1 LAAVVGIPHELRP
14 DVFNET
20 HFTDVNWDGL
30 KSAYEKSKA
39 IAEQKS
45 WAFVKGKAQKGEYV
59 PEMVTICPGFIC
71 GPFLSQ
77 GSSASTSVSAIAQ
90 VMNNSLPGIPHIS
103 FPSVDVRDV
112 ALAHLRA
119 LEKPE
124 AAGQRFILVNSN
136 LWFVDI
142 GKVLDKELSPVY
154 KCSIPTEESAYCML
168 KFASYFN
175 SQAKAIVEMWGL
187 ELDMDNSK
195 SKQVLGIEY
204 TDINTSLIE
213 TAHSLIKTG

>member
-1 LAAVVGIPHELRP
+1 VITSSLAAIVGIPHEERP

-20 HFTDVNWDGL
+20 HFSDVNWPGL

-45 WAFVKGKAQKGEYV
+45 WAFVKENAQA
-59 PEMVTICPGFIC
+59 PELVTICPGFIC

-77 GSSASTSVSAIAQ
+77 GSSATTSISAITQ

-124 AAGQRFILVNSN
+124 AAN
-136 LWFVDI
+136 
-142 GKVLDKELSPVY
+142 
-154 KCSIPTEESAYCML
+154 
-168 KFASYFN
+168 
-175 SQAKAIVEMWGL
+175 
-187 ELDMDNSK
+187 
-195 SKQVLGIEY
+195 
-204 TDINTSLIE
+204 
-213 TAHSLIKTG
+213 